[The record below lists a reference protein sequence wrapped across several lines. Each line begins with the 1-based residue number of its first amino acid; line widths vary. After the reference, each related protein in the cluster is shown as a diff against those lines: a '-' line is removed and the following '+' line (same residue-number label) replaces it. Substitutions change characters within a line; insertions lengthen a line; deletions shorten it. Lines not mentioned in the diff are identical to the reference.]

1 MVPLASSSVCFSA
14 QSHIFYLSSE
24 SVGQK
29 IGMFCSF
36 VALEDRSG
44 QRFPKEWINASAGL
58 RRGLLTEDMGS
69 DKAGAGGRSE
79 GVW

>member
-1 MVPLASSSVCFSA
+1 
-14 QSHIFYLSSE
+14 
-24 SVGQK
+24 
-29 IGMFCSF
+29 MFCSF

-44 QRFPKEWINASAGL
+44 QRFPKECINASAGL